1 MSVMTHQGAQ
11 EGCAQGEAAQVTT
24 IFAKSEVLV
33 MRTAATVLNIIQER
47 GKRRLPLE
55 DIYRQLY
62 NPLLYL
68 RAYAKLYPNK
78 GAMTPG
84 TTTETVD
91 AMTMAKIYQII
102 DDLRHER
109 YRWTPVRRVSIAK
122 KNGKLRPLGLPSWS
136 DKLLQEVIR
145 QLLEAYYEEQFSD
158 HSHGFRPQRGCHTA
172 LCSIKQTWNGTR
184 WFIEGD
190 IKACFDQIDHTVLL
204 SILSEKLHD
213 NRFLRL
219 IRHLLQAGY
228 LEEWQYH
235 RTLSGCPQGGV
246 VSPILSNIYLDKL
259 DTFVEQTLLPKYNRG
274 ETRSMNPQYR
284 ILYKRMYRRRK
295 AGKTTEAKALDQML
309 RQLPVGDPVDPDYRR
324 LRYIRYADDTLFGFA
339 GPKAEAEDIK
349 RQVKEF
355 LEQSLKLEL
364 SEEKTLITHANT
376 EAARFLGYEII
387 AQQGNDQF
395 DRQGKRCINGVIGLR
410 VPIHAIDARCR
421 RYMKRNKPT
430 HRPQLLFESDYTI
443 IDRYQAEYRGV
454 VQYYLLAYNVCRL
467 SKLRW
472 VMERS
477 LTKTLANKHKSTM
490 KRMRDKYRTTV
501 ETPYGPMKCLKVT
514 VERADGKKPL
524 VAYFGGIPLRRRR
537 EAVLYDQVP
546 RIFDGTRSELVKRLL
561 ADTCEMCGSTENI
574 EVHHIRK
581 LADLKVEGRAEK
593 PAWVKRMAA
602 RRRKTLVVCQ
612 DCHDAIHA
620 GKPTRQSS
628 RIGHRRAT

>member
-1 MSVMTHQGAQ
+1 
-11 EGCAQGEAAQVTT
+11 
-24 IFAKSEVLV
+24 
-33 MRTAATVLNIIQER
+33 
-47 GKRRLPLE
+47 
-55 DIYRQLY
+55 
-62 NPLLYL
+62 
-68 RAYAKLYPNK
+68 
-78 GAMTPG
+78 
-84 TTTETVD
+84 
-91 AMTMAKIYQII
+91 
-102 DDLRHER
+102 
-109 YRWTPVRRVSIAK
+109 
-122 KNGKLRPLGLPSWS
+122 
-136 DKLLQEVIR
+136 
-145 QLLEAYYEEQFSD
+145 
-158 HSHGFRPQRGCHTA
+158 

-295 AGKTTEAKALDQML
+295 AGRTTEAKALDKML

-421 RYMKRNKPT
+421 LYMKRNKPT